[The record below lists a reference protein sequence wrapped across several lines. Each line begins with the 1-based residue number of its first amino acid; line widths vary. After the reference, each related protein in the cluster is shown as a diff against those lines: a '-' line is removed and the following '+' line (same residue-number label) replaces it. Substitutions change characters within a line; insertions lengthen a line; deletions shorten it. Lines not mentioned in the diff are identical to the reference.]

1 MSGGAVVSGPLSD
14 LVRLDDYRWLIPKTR
29 QPGMRTEGLI
39 YASAAMLP
47 GIVQDRAH
55 EQVANVACL
64 PGIVGRSLAMPDIH
78 WGYGF
83 AIGGVAATE
92 VDQGV
97 VSPGGVG
104 YDINCGVRI
113 LRTNLSAADVRPRLA
128 KLIDAIFAAVP
139 AGVGGQGGLVLKEP
153 ELQAVLRD
161 GAAWAV
167 GRGLGRPA
175 DLVACEDGGKIGS
188 ADPRAV
194 TDKAA
199 KRGLGQL
206 GTLGS
211 GNHFLEI
218 DVVDEI
224 YDQQAAEVFGLRHG
238 QVVLGIHVGS
248 RGLGHQVCADSLETM
263 QKAVVRYGISLP
275 DRQLACA
282 PVKSPEG
289 SRYLGAMAAAA
300 NYAWAN
306 RQVITD
312 SVRHVLAEVFAQSK
326 DALGLELVYD
336 VAHNIAKIERHSVE
350 GHERTLCV
358 HRKGA
363 TRAFPAGHPDVPAP
377 YRAVGQPVLVPGDMG
392 RYSYVLVGTAEAMRQ
407 TFGSTCH
414 GAGRLMSRTA
424 AKQNTRGDDV
434 QRDLAAQGII
444 VRGRSRSGLA
454 EEAPSAYKDVQQVVD
469 VVHGAGISR
478 RVARLRPLG
487 VIKG

>member
-1 MSGGAVVSGPLSD
+1 MTKQLAD
-14 LVRLDDYRWLIPKTR
+14 FVRVDAYRWMIPKTR

-39 YASAAMLP
+39 YASEEMLSD
-47 GIVQDRAH
+47 IIEDRAH

-83 AIGGVAATE
+83 AIGGVAATDLDE
-92 VDQGV
+92 GV

-113 LRTNLSAADVRPRLA
+113 LRTSLSEADVRPRLER
-128 KLIDAIFAAVP
+128 LIDSIFSAVP
-139 AGVGGQGGLVLKEP
+139 AGVGGQGGLLLKQP
-153 ELQAVLRD
+153 ELAAVLRE

-167 GRGLGRPA
+167 GRGLGRPE
-175 DLVACEDGGKIGS
+175 DLIACEDGGRIKT
-188 ADPRAV
+188 ADPQAV
-194 TDKAA
+194 SDKAA

-218 DVVDEI
+218 DVVDEVH
-224 YDQQAAEVFGLRHG
+224 DSQAAAAFGLRQG
-238 QVVLGIHVGS
+238 QIVIGIHVGS
-248 RGLGHQVCADSLETM
+248 RGLGHQVCADSLEVM
-263 QKAVVRYGISLP
+263 QRAVGRYKITLP

-282 PVKSPEG
+282 PLKSPEG
-289 SRYLGAMAAAA
+289 RAYLGAMASAA

-306 RQVITD
+306 RQVITN
-312 SVRHVLAEVFAQSK
+312 SVRRVMSQVFATPEAQ
-326 DALGLELVYD
+326 LGLDLLYD
-336 VAHNIAKIERHSVE
+336 VAHNIAKLERHEVE
-350 GHERTLCV
+350 GAERTLCV

-392 RYSYVLVGTAEAMRQ
+392 RASYVLVGTAEALNQ

-424 AKQNTRGDDV
+424 AKKETRGEDI
-434 QRDLAAQGII
+434 QRELAAQGIV
-444 VRGRSRSGLA
+444 VRGHSRAGLA

-469 VVHGAGISR
+469 VVHNAGISR
-478 RVARLRPLG
+478 RVARLRPIG